1 MYCLFV
7 CMIIYM
13 YSTCN
18 MYNVRII
25 IVWLSLS
32 LLYSVLVSHF
42 KCEAHAD
49 VQYNELVLLSCDG
62 AIEEVEA
69 VAQGG
74 VLAGNVKFLD
84 TQAKGK
90 Q

>member
-1 MYCLFV
+1 MVVSFH
-7 CMIIYM
+7 
-13 YSTCN
+13 
-18 MYNVRII
+18 
-25 IVWLSLS
+25 
-32 LLYSVLVSHF
+32 SVLVSHF

-49 VQYNELVLLSCDG
+49 IQHNELVLLSCDG
-62 AIEEVEA
+62 AIKEVEA

-90 Q
+90 HYNKKHTHKGES